1 MPLCNLG
8 HIASSDTLRANGW
21 NRGSVTRA
29 LASGSLERL
38 RRGTYACAHVDSSL
52 AFAARHA
59 AALSCVSVL
68 RELDVWAGH
77 HDLRVHVQ
85 LPPTTSRAAPGAV
98 SHWSM
103 PRFGMSTPWR
113 ATTMEALW
121 QAMHCLDEEH
131 AIAAMESAV
140 AAGALTKAQ
149 VRELGLVA
157 PRRLQRGIQQI
168 EFTSGS
174 GNETIVRR
182 RLRAVGFAV
191 VAQGEVPGLG
201 HQDLVVEECVGLEI
215 DSEKWHGKD
224 QTPRDRDRDRIS
236 EFLGRRVLRISP
248 SHVHASWPHTLGTI
262 ERMVADA
269 QRARR

>member
-1 MPLCNLG
+1 M
-8 HIASSDTLRANGW
+8 
-21 NRGSVTRA
+21 
-29 LASGSLERL
+29 RL
-38 RRGTYACAHVDSSL
+38 RRGTYACAHVDASL

-77 HDLRVHVQ
+77 DLRVHVQ
-85 LPPTTSRAAPGAV
+85 LPLTTSRAAPGAV
-98 SHWSM
+98 THWST

-113 ATTMEALW
+113 ASTMEALW

-140 AAGALTKAQ
+140 AEGALTKAQ
-149 VRELGLVA
+149 VRELGMVA
-157 PRRLQRGIQQI
+157 PRRLQRGIQQL

-215 DSEKWHGKD
+215 DSRRWHGED

-248 SHVHASWPHTLGTI
+248 SHVHTSWPHTLSTI

-269 QRARR
+269 RRARR

>member
-1 MPLCNLG
+1 MTICNLG
-8 HIASSDTLRANGW
+8 HIARTDTLRARGW
-21 NRGSVTRA
+21 TRTSLTRA
-29 LASGSLERL
+29 LQSGELMRL
-38 RRGTYACAHVDSSL
+38 RRGTYACAHVDPAL
-52 AFAARHA
+52 ALAARHG

-68 RELDVWAGH
+68 RELGVWAGH
-77 HDLRVHVQ
+77 DQRVHVQ
-85 LPPTTSRAAPGAV
+85 LAPTASRAATGAA
-98 SHWSM
+98 SHWSA
-103 PRFGMSTPWR
+103 PRFRMSTPWR
-113 ATTMEALW
+113 ASTMEALW

-140 AAGALTKAQ
+140 AEGALTEAQ
-149 VRELGLVA
+149 VRRLGALA
-157 PRRLQRGIQQI
+157 PRRLQHGIQQL

-201 HQDLVVEECVGLEI
+201 HQDLVVEDCVGLEI
-215 DSEKWHGKD
+215 DSKQWHGED

-248 SHVHASWPHTLGTI
+248 SHVHASWPHTLSTI